1 MDNSIY
7 KCSQH
12 LIKSE
17 LVEGKRSPHMAK
29 SSFVITV
36 VVIFYCICSLV
47 VPTKCYH
54 HYPQPLEDVI
64 ASLFIFG
71 DSLFDAGNNNYI
83 NTPGQANYYP
93 YGETF
98 FKYPSGRFCD
108 GRIIPD
114 FIAEC
119 AKLPLIPPYLY
130 PGNYDFRYGV
140 NFASSGSGALTETRQ
155 GFVIDLKTQLGYF
168 KNVSN
173 QLKQQ
178 MGYADAKTL
187 LSRAVYVFSVGNN
200 DYLFP
205 FDTNTTILNSYTT
218 KQYVGMVI
226 GNITQVTQEIYNIG
240 GRKFGFL
247 NLAHLGCTP
256 SGRVLEGGNS
266 GACFEK
272 FTPFVK
278 LHNTQLSMI
287 LKELHT
293 KLKGFR
299 YSLVDFY
306 SFSQERLNNP
316 SKYGFKEAKE
326 ACCGSGPYRGY
337 FSCGGRRG
345 VKEYELCENV
355 TDYVFFDST
364 HPTEKINMQFTRE
377 AWNGKPGFSGP
388 YNLKALFQSN

>member
-1 MDNSIY
+1 
-7 KCSQH
+7 
-12 LIKSE
+12 
-17 LVEGKRSPHMAK
+17 MAK

-36 VVIFYCICSLV
+36 VVIFYCICNLV
-47 VPTKCYH
+47 IPTKCYR
-54 HYPQPLEDVI
+54 YNPQPLEDVS

-71 DSLFDAGNNNYI
+71 DSVFDVGNNNYI
-83 NTPGQANYYP
+83 NTPAQANFYP
-93 YGETF
+93 YGENF

-130 PGNYDFRYGV
+130 PGNHEYKYGV
-140 NFASSGSGALTETRQ
+140 NFASGGSGALTETRQ
-155 GFVIDLKTQLGYF
+155 GFVIDLKTQLSYF

-178 MGYADAKTL
+178 MGYANAKTL
-187 LSRAVYVFSVGNN
+187 LSRAVYIFNVGSN

-218 KQYVGMVI
+218 EKYVGMVI
-226 GNITQVTQEIYNIG
+226 GNITEVLQEIYNIG
-240 GRKFGFL
+240 GRKIGFL
-247 NLAHLGCTP
+247 NLPKLGCSP
-256 SGRVLEGGNS
+256 LGRVLEEGNS

-272 FTPFVK
+272 LTPFVK

-306 SFSQERLNNP
+306 SFSQERLNHP
-316 SKYGFKEAKE
+316 SKYGFKEAKV
-326 ACCGSGPYRGY
+326 ACCGSGPYRGH

-345 VKEYELCENV
+345 EKEYELCGNV
-355 TDYVFFDST
+355 TDYFFFDSS
-364 HPTEKINMQFTRE
+364 HPTEKVNKQFTME
-377 AWNGKPGFSGP
+377 AWSGKPGFSGP
-388 YNLKALFQSN
+388 YNLKELFESN